1 MNFANL
7 FHNEPNPRCY
17 LAGETVIQAG
27 EPHKEMLVLLDGEA
41 EVLVGDRVV
50 ETEKPG
56 SLFGEM
62 ALLGTR
68 EARATVRARTDIS
81 VAVVD
86 ERRFLFLVQQH
97 PTFAIELMRLMADR
111 LENMNRLIE

>member
-86 ERRFLFLVQQH
+86 ERRFLFLVQQTPFFGLH
-97 PTFAIELMRLMADR
+97 VMRVLVERIRAMHHA
-111 LENMNRLIE
+111 LS